1 MATQLTEQQLIDSD
15 IEAYL
20 RKHEEKE
27 LLRFVTVGSVDDGKS
42 TLIGRL
48 LYESHGVYEDQ
59 LASVK
64 KASEH
69 KGSAGGEIDFA
80 LITDGLR
87 SEREQ
92 GITIDVAYRY
102 FNTERRKFII
112 ADTPGHV
119 QYTRNMATGAST
131 ADVGIIL
138 IDARQ
143 GVLQQSRRHAYIAS
157 LLGIPNLLVAVNK
170 MDLVD
175 YSPERYEEIAEEFRG
190 FVANLNFTNVTF
202 IPVSALKGDNVVH
215 NSDRTPWYQGK
226 TILQHLETVPI
237 EENLKS
243 EDFYFPV
250 QYVIR
255 PNLDFRGFSGTI
267 ASGEI
272 GVGEEI
278 IVLPSGKSS
287 RVKSIVT
294 YDGELRSAFQDQAV
308 TITLEDEIDISRGD
322 VLVKPENPFHLTH
335 RFTSHLV
342 WMNEEGL
349 KPGKAYWVKQAS
361 SLYQGS
367 VSQIAYRVNMDD
379 LSQEKPKP

>member
-1 MATQLTEQQLIDSD
+1 M
-15 IEAYL
+15 
-20 RKHEEKE
+20 
-27 LLRFVTVGSVDDGKS
+27 
-42 TLIGRL
+42 
-48 LYESHGVYEDQ
+48 
-59 LASVK
+59 
-64 KASEH
+64 
-69 KGSAGGEIDFA
+69 
-80 LITDGLR
+80 
-87 SEREQ
+87 
-92 GITIDVAYRY
+92 
-102 FNTERRKFII
+102 RKF
-112 ADTPGHV
+112 
-119 QYTRNMATGAST
+119 Q
-131 ADVGIIL
+131 
-138 IDARQ
+138 
-143 GVLQQSRRHAYIAS
+143 
-157 LLGIPNLLVAVNK
+157 
-170 MDLVD
+170 
-175 YSPERYEEIAEEFRG
+175 EEFRA

-215 NSDRTPWYQGK
+215 MSATAPRGIQGK

-243 EDFYFPV
+243 EEFYFPV

-379 LSQEKPKP
+379 LSQEKTETLELNDIGGGDHHGKPPLGYGPLPKQPPGWGLYPHRPDDQPHGGSGDDLWLRLRRAAGHPDPESEAHPGGAGGAFQPETRCPLVHRPARIRQDHFGQGPGKAAL